1 MAIVYRDEYGIPH
14 IDAINYCDAVKSIA
28 YCHCEDD
35 FYTIQ
40 LLLLATK
47 QKSGHFDDWDGPYL
61 DLICSFFDIP
71 NQYDIIKMLSNEYLA
86 LIKSYI
92 IGVNLYAEKHQNE
105 ILDKT
110 IFPIKEKDV
119 IIAQHLMEIIGIQL
133 DKPYSFLKDSS
144 EISLPTKQGSNA
156 IAIGPKRSATK
167 HALLAISPHQTIEGP
182 FSFYEVHVVLK
193 EEKCEIHG
201 FILPC
206 TFVIFMGTNFNIA
219 WGSTASYPEMY
230 NIYRVDVI
238 KKIGSGAFFLL
249 GDEKIALYEVNY
261 RNYTKL
267 YGKIP
272 YPIFKSFYR
281 SKLGNV
287 ISINGIYYLIDI
299 PMLGKQFGFQQA
311 YELSLCDNIDKVKK
325 LLRRTQYSYLDFV
338 CIDKYDDILFAHCS
352 IERVKDDPK
361 DHYINVLPQNKIIE
375 IEKDLFYN
383 NQNMVFLLNPECQY
397 IVSVNQSPF
406 MVTDTDTYDCKYK
419 GLIYRRDNSRSKRA
433 KDLIHSQNSI
443 GVKELIEIQG
453 DTKIIFPIIRG
464 IDFTSLFKLDSN
476 RYPSIGYLIEE
487 LKQWDGYAE
496 KSSRG
501 AAIFALLFER
511 YKKYYRYSKNPDVIK
526 IAEEKELVDCL
537 RWVSKKLP
545 KKYSLGD
552 IQFLKR
558 GKKKLPI
565 AGIPDSLNTV
575 RPYYYKGELIVEE
588 CSAFRMIV
596 NLHDR
601 ISLTCHPL
609 GASSNEDDVNYT
621 SQMDMYQ
628 KNSYRKLKTM
638 DNYKQ
643 YIKGY
648 SI

>member
-230 NIYRVDVI
+230 NISV
-238 KKIGSGAFFLL
+238 S
-249 GDEKIALYEVNY
+249 
-261 RNYTKL
+261 YTHL
-267 YGKIP
+267 
-272 YPIFKSFYR
+272 
-281 SKLGNV
+281 
-287 ISINGIYYLIDI
+287 
-299 PMLGKQFGFQQA
+299 
-311 YELSLCDNIDKVKK
+311 
-325 LLRRTQYSYLDFV
+325 T
-338 CIDKYDDILFAHCS
+338 
-352 IERVKDDPK
+352 
-361 DHYINVLPQNKIIE
+361 LPTS
-375 IEKDLFYN
+375 DL
-383 NQNMVFLLNPECQY
+383 V
-397 IVSVNQSPF
+397 
-406 MVTDTDTYDCKYK
+406 
-419 GLIYRRDNSRSKRA
+419 
-433 KDLIHSQNSI
+433 
-443 GVKELIEIQG
+443 
-453 DTKIIFPIIRG
+453 
-464 IDFTSLFKLDSN
+464 
-476 RYPSIGYLIEE
+476 
-487 LKQWDGYAE
+487 
-496 KSSRG
+496 
-501 AAIFALLFER
+501 
-511 YKKYYRYSKNPDVIK
+511 
-526 IAEEKELVDCL
+526 
-537 RWVSKKLP
+537 
-545 KKYSLGD
+545 
-552 IQFLKR
+552 
-558 GKKKLPI
+558 
-565 AGIPDSLNTV
+565 
-575 RPYYYKGELIVEE
+575 
-588 CSAFRMIV
+588 
-596 NLHDR
+596 
-601 ISLTCHPL
+601 
-609 GASSNEDDVNYT
+609 
-621 SQMDMYQ
+621 
-628 KNSYRKLKTM
+628 
-638 DNYKQ
+638 
-643 YIKGY
+643 
-648 SI
+648 

>member
-1 MAIVYRDEYGIPH
+1 MKELHILAKGQSTIPS
-14 IDAINYCDAVKSIA
+14 C
-28 YCHCEDD
+28 
-35 FYTIQ
+35 
-40 LLLLATK
+40 K
-47 QKSGHFDDWDGPYL
+47 QHF
-61 DLICSFFDIP
+61 
-71 NQYDIIKMLSNEYLA
+71 NV
-86 LIKSYI
+86 SYSK
-92 IGVNLYAEKHQNE
+92 Y
-105 ILDKT
+105 
-110 IFPIKEKDV
+110 
-119 IIAQHLMEIIGIQL
+119 
-133 DKPYSFLKDSS
+133 
-144 EISLPTKQGSNA
+144 
-156 IAIGPKRSATK
+156 
-167 HALLAISPHQTIEGP
+167 
-182 FSFYEVHVVLK
+182 
-193 EEKCEIHG
+193 
-201 FILPC
+201 
-206 TFVIFMGTNFNIA
+206 
-219 WGSTASYPEMY
+219 
-230 NIYRVDVI
+230 
-238 KKIGSGAFFLL
+238 GSGVIELTRFGEYSLTTSGITDVAARRTAEYKSAYNRVTMDMLH
-249 GDEKIALYEVNY
+249 AYEAEN
-261 RNYTKL
+261 RNYTSIHHNIP
-267 YGKIP
+267 KIEDVAV
-272 YPIFKSFYR
+272 YFI
-281 SKLGNV
+281 
-287 ISINGIYYLIDI
+287 
-299 PMLGKQFGFQQA
+299 
-311 YELSLCDNIDKVKK
+311 
-325 LLRRTQYSYLDFV
+325 V

-352 IERVKDDPK
+352 KERVKDDPK